1 MSQTINLFLP
11 KVIIVSPATVDTTKQ
26 LIRNVIQKMNI
37 GSVILFDLNFSK
49 KFMHNYAFIIL
60 KLNTNES
67 ATRFVNNL
75 NERGFAKLKDETN
88 YWKASRYVLPEHR
101 KPAIIVEEEVVEA
114 AEEEAAAVNV
124 AEEVV
129 EAAEE
134 VVEAAEEVVE
144 AAVNIVV
151 KKQVKDEVLEEGE
164 INEEW
169 DDPVL
174 DEPFVFTS
182 RVFPDI
188 TAPALTM
195 MDLDCTDHILDDM
208 KVFYKPLFPEW
219 IDQNQDMSNFIS
231 TYLNYDLLAS
241 L

>member
-129 EAAEE
+129 EAA
-134 VVEAAEEVVE
+134 
-144 AAVNIVV
+144 VNIVV

>member
-26 LIRNVIQKMNI
+26 LIRDVIQKMNI

-60 KLNTNES
+60 KLNTNEP

-101 KPAIIVEEEVVEA
+101 KPSIIVEVVEEVVEEVLK
-114 AEEEAAAVNV
+114 EEVAAVNV
-124 AEEVV
+124 VD
-129 EAAEE
+129 
-134 VVEAAEEVVE
+134 
-144 AAVNIVV
+144 IVV

-182 RVFPDI
+182 KVFPDI
-188 TAPALTM
+188 MVPALSM

-219 IDQNQDMSNFIS
+219 INQNQEMSDFIPN
-231 TYLNYDLLAS
+231 YLNYDLLAS

>member
-1 MSQTINLFLP
+1 MSQTINIFLP
-11 KVIIVSPATVDTTKQ
+11 KVIIVSPSTVDTTKQ
-26 LIRNVIQKMNI
+26 TILNVIQKMNI

-60 KLNTNES
+60 KLNTNEP

-101 KPAIIVEEEVVEA
+101 KPAIIVEEEVATVD
-114 AEEEAAAVNV
+114 
-124 AEEVV
+124 
-129 EAAEE
+129 
-134 VVEAAEEVVE
+134 
-144 AAVNIVV
+144 IVV

-182 RVFPDI
+182 KVFPDI
-188 TAPALTM
+188 MVPALSM

-219 IDQNQDMSNFIS
+219 INQNQEMSDFIPN
-231 TYLNYDLLAS
+231 YLNYDLLAS

>member
-101 KPAIIVEEEVVEA
+101 KPAIIVEEEVVA
-114 AEEEAAAVNV
+114 VNVAEEAAAVNV
-124 AEEVV
+124 
-129 EAAEE
+129 AEE

-219 IDQNQDMSNFIS
+219 INQNQDMSNFIS

>member
-26 LIRNVIQKMNI
+26 LIRDVIQKMNI

-60 KLNTNES
+60 KLNTNEP

-101 KPAIIVEEEVVEA
+101 KPSIIIEEVLKEEVVE
-114 AEEEAAAVNV
+114 
-124 AEEVV
+124 
-129 EAAEE
+129 
-134 VVEAAEEVVE
+134 
-144 AAVNIVV
+144 
-151 KKQVKDEVLEEGE
+151 KQVKDEVLEEGE

-182 RVFPDI
+182 RVFPEI

-219 IDQNQDMSNFIS
+219 INQNQEMSNFIPN
-231 TYLNYDLLAS
+231 YLNYDLLAS

>member
-11 KVIIVSPATVDTTKQ
+11 KVVIVSPATVDTTKQ
-26 LIRNVIQKMNI
+26 TILNVIQKMNI

-60 KLNTNES
+60 KLNTNEP

-101 KPAIIVEEEVVEA
+101 KPSIIVEVVEEEVVE
-114 AEEEAAAVNV
+114 
-124 AEEVV
+124 EEVV
-129 EAAEE
+129 EEE
-134 VVEAAEEVVE
+134 V

-188 TAPALTM
+188 MVPALSM
-195 MDLDCTDHILDDM
+195 MDLDCTDHIMDDM
-208 KVFYKPLFPEW
+208 KVLYKPLFPEW
-219 IDQNQDMSNFIS
+219 INQNQDMSNFIS

>member
-26 LIRNVIQKMNI
+26 TILNVIQKMNI

-60 KLNTNES
+60 KLNTNEP

-101 KPAIIVEEEVVEA
+101 KPSIIVEVVEEEVVE
-114 AEEEAAAVNV
+114 
-124 AEEVV
+124 EEV
-129 EAAEE
+129 
-134 VVEAAEEVVE
+134 

-188 TAPALTM
+188 MVPALSM
-195 MDLDCTDHILDDM
+195 MDLDCTDHIMDDM
-208 KVFYKPLFPEW
+208 KVLYKPLFPEW
-219 IDQNQDMSNFIS
+219 INQNQDMSNFIS

>member
-1 MSQTINLFLP
+1 MSQTINIFLP
-11 KVIIVSPATVDTTKQ
+11 KVIIVSPSTVDTTKQ
-26 LIRNVIQKMNI
+26 TILNVIQKMNI

-60 KLNTNES
+60 KLNTNEP

-101 KPAIIVEEEVVEA
+101 KPSIIIEEVLKEEVVE
-114 AEEEAAAVNV
+114 
-124 AEEVV
+124 
-129 EAAEE
+129 
-134 VVEAAEEVVE
+134 
-144 AAVNIVV
+144 
-151 KKQVKDEVLEEGE
+151 KQVKDEVLEEGE

-182 RVFPDI
+182 KVFPDI
-188 TAPALTM
+188 MVPALSM

-219 IDQNQDMSNFIS
+219 INQNQEMSDFIPN
-231 TYLNYDLLAS
+231 YLNYDLLAS